1 MCALRPQSAPIFVD
15 KNFKIDFAIIRFF
28 FALRAVERE
37 ASNASLPASLCNSA
51 KMEINSSFKLTVK
64 LFSKYSKIHYDLQFL

>member
-1 MCALRPQSAPIFVD
+1 MCALRPQIAPIFVD

-37 ASNASLPASLCNSA
+37 ASKASLPASLYNF
-51 KMEINSSFKLTVK
+51 EKLLLKTY
-64 LFSKYSKIHYDLQFL
+64 LE